1 MKKKL
6 FIASL
11 SLIILSAALWFIGS
25 TVLLY
30 SSVKLYGGSITVNEM
45 MDQARTAAIPWLIG
59 ILAAIGS
66 LVTFIVG
73 KIKKVKSI

>member
-30 SSVKLYGGSITVNEM
+30 SSVRLYGGSITVNEM
-45 MDQARTAAIPWLIG
+45 MEQARTVAIPWLIG
-59 ILAAIGS
+59 ILAAIVS
-66 LVTFIVG
+66 LVTFIIG
-73 KIKKVKSI
+73 KIKK

>member
-30 SSVKLYGGSITVNEM
+30 SSVRLYGSSITVTEM
-45 MDQARTAAIPWLIG
+45 MEQARTAAIPWLAG
-59 ILAAIGS
+59 ILSAIGS

-73 KIKKVKSI
+73 KIKK